1 MENQLTKSLKYQG
14 VYSKKLPNNETML
27 YIAYTNANGNYS
39 RYKVGL
45 KSSGVSEQYCHN
57 LRQTELAKLRLGED
71 PKLSNTAKVIKLD
84 ELAEDYFYHLKLKQ
98 CSDTVNTRNKYIKHL
113 KPVLGGININSITAQ
128 MIHEYKIQKLEL
140 PLAPATVAM
149 QISILSSIFN
159 HAIKQTKKFKGDNA
173 AYGIERTIVVQNARE
188 RYLTIEEIH
197 LLLEVLSTNQY
208 EKKAEIIWSLEYFV
222 RFALSTGA
230 RASSIL
236 LIKRS
241 NINELN
247 RTVQIYDSKN
257 KSWYTAYLSS
267 KLFPDLSFLN
277 AFKASDYIFYNNRV
291 LTHRIIAY
299 HLRPIYNELF
309 NAGLEEDDWK
319 HRVCNHTLRHTFA
332 SHLAINQIPL
342 FEIQKLMNH
351 RDIKMTLR
359 YMKLA
364 EANKVSAV
372 EKIY

>member
-45 KSSGVSEQYCHN
+45 KSSGVTEQYCHQ
-57 LRQTELAKLRLGED
+57 LRQTELAKIRLGED
-71 PKLSNTAKVIKLD
+71 PKLANKPKVIKFH
-84 ELAEDYFYHLKLKQ
+84 EIAEDYFYNMELSM
-98 CSDTVNTRNKYIKHL
+98 CSDTRNSRNKYTKHI
-113 KPVLGGININSITAQ
+113 KPVFGGINISNITPQ
-128 MIHEYKIQKLEL
+128 QIHEFKIKKLETH
-140 PLAPATVAM
+140 AAATVAM
-149 QISILSSIFN
+149 QISFISSIYS
-159 HAIKQTKKFKGDNA
+159 HAIKKTKKFKGDNP
-173 AYGIERTIVVQNARE
+173 AYGIERTIVVDNARE
-188 RYLTIEEIH
+188 RWLTIEEIH

-208 EKKAEIIWSLEYFV
+208 EKKAEIVWSLEYFV

-247 RTVQIYDSKN
+247 RTVQIYDTKN

-277 AFKASDYIFYNNRV
+277 DFKASDYIFYNNRV

-309 NAGLEEDDWK
+309 NQGLKDNDYK
-319 HRVCNHTLRHTFA
+319 HRVCNHVLRHTYA
-332 SHLAINQIPL
+332 SHLAIAQIPL

>member
-27 YIAYTNANGNYS
+27 YIAYTNSNGNYS
-39 RYKVGL
+39 KYKVGL
-45 KSSGVSEQYCHN
+45 KSSGISEQYCHN
-57 LRQTELAKLRLGED
+57 LRQTEITKIRLGEN
-71 PKLSNTAKVIKLD
+71 PRLSNRPNVINFH
-84 ELAEDYFYHLKLKQ
+84 EIAEDYFYNMKLNQ
-98 CSDTVNTRNKYIKHL
+98 CSDTTNSHNKYLNHI
-113 KPVLGGININSITAQ
+113 KPVFGGINIHSITPQ
-128 MIHEYKIQKLEL
+128 QIHEFKIKKLETH
-140 PLAPATVAM
+140 APATVAM
-149 QISILSSIFN
+149 LISFISSIYS
-159 HAIKQTKKFKGDNA
+159 HAIKQTKKFKGDNVA
-173 AYGIERTIVVQNARE
+173 FGIERTIVVNNARE
-188 RYLTIEEIH
+188 RYLSLEEIH
-197 LLLEVLSTNQY
+197 LLLDVLKSNKY
-208 EKKAEIIWSLEYFV
+208 KKKAEIVWSLEYFV

-247 RTVQIYDSKN
+247 RTVQIYDTKN

-267 KLFPDLSFLN
+267 KLFPDLSFLDRY
-277 AFKASDYIFYNNRV
+277 KASDYIFYNNRV